1 MEVAEACGSCQDEI
15 VCLVEIMKCEEK
27 IFIVKKKNNSE
38 RKKKF
43 LLCVSECV
51 RVCFDFLK

>member
-27 IFIVKKKNNSE
+27 IFIVKKKITVKE
-38 RKKKF
+38 KKKF
-43 LLCVSECV
+43 CCVSVNVCV
-51 RVCFDFLK
+51 CVF

>member
-51 RVCFDFLK
+51 RVCVLTS

>member
-27 IFIVKKKNNSE
+27 IFIVKKKKITVKE
-38 RKKKF
+38 KKNF
-43 LLCVSECV
+43 CCVSVNVCV
-51 RVCFDFLK
+51 CVF